1 MSKTFVLTTPLF
13 PAAGLDIAHCSMAAH
28 GDAIARYRRSLGQNV
43 TALTGTSEQGP
54 RSSSPGG
61 KPAVLAEL
69 QLDYS
74 RFVSTA
80 SPDHE
85 AALVELFRRIEASR
99 FLSKQKLAGSL
110 CVRCETSIS
119 SAVSCPDCGGPLE
132 PVTEEFN
139 VFRLSGFH
147 EKLLGFYQDNPEFVL
162 PGSRMSEVL
171 NQVRAGL
178 QDICVSRIGGRSG
191 IRVPGN
197 EQQCF
202 TAALSTLAGYLTGT
216 GFPGANEH
224 VRSWPAE
231 VQLISKDS
239 LRVHGIY
246 WPAVLMAAGLEPPRH
261 IVCLGA
267 WEPDRESS
275 YLQGRQSVPADELT
289 AVLPAD
295 YIKYFL
301 LRAMPFGS
309 DASFSYEALL
319 DRVNSD
325 LASEYSNL
333 ASRVFKMIEN
343 YSDNSVPEFGE
354 LEAADDNL
362 RKFCLETVQLHKENF
377 ERYQVG
383 RALDNVGE
391 LISVAGKYI
400 VANEPWV
407 LARDRSKK
415 QRLNTILYCA
425 AEALRILSVMLWP
438 VVPAGAGSVL
448 DCLSGGEQATPR
460 ASAFGWGELRPGT
473 KIGVVGQVFPR
484 VDHRTFSVRLESSR
498 QREESVTEQQKA
510 ETNAASQGD
519 DHRISI
525 EDFAKVEMRVAKV
538 IAAERV
544 AQSDKLV
551 KLQVDLGNETRQV
564 VAGIG
569 KAYEPEA
576 LLGRFVVVVTN
587 LKPAKLMG
595 VVSDGMIVAASQGGV
610 PVLVGFNEPVEIGA
624 RLK

>member
-1 MSKTFVLTTPLF
+1 MSKTFLVTTPLF
-13 PAAGLDIAHCSMAAH
+13 PVGRLDLAHCSLAAY

-43 TALTGTSEQGP
+43 TAITGFSEQAGS
-54 RSSSPGG
+54 RRTTRE
-61 KPAVLAEL
+61 PAVLAGL

-74 RFVSTA
+74 RTLSTA

-85 AALVELFRRIEASR
+85 AALAELFRRIEGSR
-99 FLSKQKLAGSL
+99 FISNHRPAGAV
-110 CVRCETSIS
+110 CTRCETSIS
-119 SAVSCPDCGGPLE
+119 SGASCPDCGGPLE
-132 PVTEEFN
+132 SGTEECN
-139 VFRLSGFH
+139 VFRLSSFH

-162 PGSRMSEVL
+162 PGTRMSEVV

-178 QDICVSRIGGRSG
+178 EDICVSRGGGRSG

-197 EQQCF
+197 GHQCF
-202 TAALSTLAGYLTGT
+202 TATLSALAGYLAGIGFSGT
-216 GFPGANEH
+216 TEH
-224 VRSWPAE
+224 GRSWPAD
-231 VQLISKDS
+231 VQLVSKDS
-239 LRVHGIY
+239 LRVHAIY
-246 WPAVLMAAGLEPPRH
+246 WPALLMAAGLEPPRH

-267 WEPDRESS
+267 WEPDRESG
-275 YLQGRQSVPADELT
+275 YLKGRQSVPADELT

-301 LRAMPFGS
+301 LREMPLGADS
-309 DASFSYEALL
+309 PFSYEALI

-343 YSDNSVPEFGE
+343 YSDNSIPEFGE

-362 RKFCLETVQLHKENF
+362 RKFCLETVELHRDSF
-377 ERYQVG
+377 ERFQIN
-383 RALDNVGE
+383 RALGNVGE

-425 AEALRILSVMLWP
+425 AEALRMLSVMLWP

-448 DCLSGGEQATPR
+448 DCLNGGERTAPR
-460 ASAFGWGELRPGT
+460 PSGLSWGELRPGT
-473 KIGVVGQVFPR
+473 RMGALGQLFPR
-484 VDHRTFSVRLESSR
+484 VDHRSFSGRLESSR
-498 QREESVTEQQKA
+498 QREESVTEQEKPA
-510 ETNAASQGD
+510 ADAASHSEDQ
-519 DHRISI
+519 RISI
-525 EDFAKVEMRVAKV
+525 EDFAKVEMKV
-538 IAAERV
+538 GKVMAAERV
-544 AQSDKLV
+544 PQSDKLI
-551 KLQVDLGNETRQV
+551 KLQVDLGSETRQV

-569 KAYEPEA
+569 KAYQPDA
-576 LLGRFVVVVTN
+576 LLGRYVVIVTN